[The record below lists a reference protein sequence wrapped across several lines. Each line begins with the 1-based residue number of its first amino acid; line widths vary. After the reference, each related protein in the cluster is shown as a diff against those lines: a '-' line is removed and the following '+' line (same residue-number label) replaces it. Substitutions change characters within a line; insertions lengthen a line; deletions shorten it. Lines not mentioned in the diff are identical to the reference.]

1 VKSARAASPQPATRA
16 NLSSRDTPKMR
27 PMETGADGMARERA
41 SSRLVGILSTDI
53 PARNRNSRRDTLSE
67 RVKKTSGEWFSHTLE
82 CIPSRQIISGRRRAH
97 QSQHEMESMKKLSHM
112 TRREFVTTSAA
123 GLALGGLV
131 HTSQASQSSDS
142 AASRPSA
149 RGPFRVIID
158 TDPGVDDALA
168 LLLAMRSPELKI
180 EGITAVAGNVP
191 LELTLPNALRMVE
204 IAGRTDIPVAAG
216 AKSPLLRR
224 LVTATYAH
232 GENGL
237 GGAVF
242 PEPQR
247 KPIPEPAAEF
257 IRQIVRQYPG
267 EITLLTIGPLTNV
280 GAALNSDAELARMV
294 RGLVMMGGSLSGGNI
309 TPAAEF
315 NIYVDPEAARI
326 VFQSGIPITMVGL
339 DVTRKTSLTEEQVQT
354 LEAAKNPVSQ
364 AAATIGRNAL
374 NHNRER
380 GFLVGPNMHD
390 SLAVAGFLDPSIL
403 ELQDYYVDVET
414 TGELTA
420 GETLGYSPNSGDLRR
435 KPRPE
440 KDSAPINMAIRGSA
454 PTLAGTRT
462 SSVLRENFVP
472 NTKVAVGVDSAKF
485 FDLLIGRLSGKH

>member
-1 VKSARAASPQPATRA
+1 MTK
-16 NLSSRDTPKMR
+16 
-27 PMETGADGMARERA
+27 
-41 SSRLVGILSTDI
+41 
-53 PARNRNSRRDTLSE
+53 
-67 RVKKTSGEWFSHTLE
+67 
-82 CIPSRQIISGRRRAH
+82 PSD
-97 QSQHEMESMKKLSHM
+97 M
-112 TRREFVTTSAA
+112 TRRQFVTVSAA
-123 GLALGGLV
+123 GLALTGL
-131 HTSQASQSSDS
+131 SR
-142 AASRPSA
+142 AAEAVPPTVNPLNPETN
-149 RGPFRVIID
+149 RGRVIID

-204 IAGRTDIPVAAG
+204 ISARTDIPVAAG

-242 PEPQR
+242 PDPKL
-247 KPIPEPAAEF
+247 KPVAEPAAEF
-257 IRQIVRQYPG
+257 IRQTVRKFPG
-267 EITLLTIGPLTNV
+267 EITLLTIGPLTNIA
-280 GAALNSDAELARMV
+280 AALNSDPELAHMV
-294 RGLVMMGGSLSGGNI
+294 KSLVMMGGSLSGGNI

-315 NIYVDPEAARI
+315 NVYVDPEAARI
-326 VFQSGIPITMVGL
+326 VFQSGIPVTMVGL
-339 DVTRKTSLTEEQVQT
+339 DVTRKTSLTDEHVRV
-354 LEAAKNPVSQ
+354 LEAAQNPVSQ
-364 AAATIGRNAL
+364 AAATIARNAI

-403 ELQDYYVDVET
+403 EFHDYYVDVET

-420 GETLGYSPNSGDLRR
+420 GETLGYSPNAGDLRR
-435 KPRPE
+435 KPGME
-440 KDSAPINMAIRGSA
+440 KDAAATNMPIRGSA
-454 PTLAGTRT
+454 PTLARTRT
-462 SSVLRENFVP
+462 SPVLRENFVP
-472 NTKVAVGVDSAKF
+472 NTKVALGVDSARF